1 MMPFLAIYPPVA
13 DLRGEPRFQELVRR
27 VGVQFK

>member
-1 MMPFLAIYPPVA
+1 MMLFLEIYDPVA

-27 VGVQFK
+27 VGVSRN